1 MKHFK
6 HVFELYILDWRRIF
20 KNPFATLLILA
31 LIIIPSL
38 YAWFNIAALWDPYGN
53 TSDLK
58 IAVYSDDKTATF
70 KETKV
75 NIGEKLIDSLHD
87 NHNLGWVF
95 VDSKDDLTKG
105 VKDGKY
111 YAGVYIPKTFSS
123 DLLSFVKGD
132 IKKPA
137 IEYSVNEKINA
148 IAPKITDKGA
158 TTLQDTISKEFVATV
173 SKTVV
178 SEFNTIGI
186 DLETNLPSITK
197 LSSMILE
204 LNDNLPTID
213 SYTQEVLDLQA
224 KMPDIKTK
232 LDKANEFVDYLPQV
246 NQMTQKIVEVNKLMP
261 QLDRTGKLVVD
272 LQGKIP
278 EIQNAGTQIA
288 QIDEDFDGIAATL
301 NDGIDEAKGALDVIQ
316 NVQKI
321 MPDVIKLGQQA
332 NDTVGASKDVI
343 AKIKTAM
350 GPIKD
355 AIDSGLTILKSVAS
369 SVQSVADNLSQ
380 FINKN
385 ELTDEDKTAI
395 TNSLQALVTHLQT
408 ANSMIDSLID
418 NLTKLQ
424 EAAGNHDLDGAIS
437 NLQQVKALN
446 DALIQKNQSLIADI
460 GSLTT
465 AQIQE
470 RLKEISSN
478 AATISNALN
487 QINNDE
493 INAGIS
499 TLIEKINSSLD
510 EAGTVLNSATT
521 VILPNVDSLLAST
534 SETITNAVSY
544 LEKYQKDLPAIKQ
557 EIHDANTLLNGN
569 MDLIV
574 GGINKAAD
582 FYQNDFPELKTNINK
597 ASSFVQD
604 DLPGIEKDI
613 TTTLATVNEK
623 LPAVE
628 TALNSA
634 SDIIK
639 NDWPTIRSGVE
650 KAAKFV
656 NEQQDN
662 VDLGEIIK
670 LLKADANSESDFLSN
685 PVTIKQKSWYPI
697 PNYGSASAPFYTA
710 LCLWV
715 GGLLFSNVAST
726 DFTLSEEE
734 KKRFSKRE
742 QYSARMLS
750 FLSVGFFQALIVA
763 LGNLYLLHTFTLE
776 KAWFIL
782 MTIFVGLVFM
792 AIIYILAA
800 VFGNLGKGLGIILLV
815 LSISGGGGNFPIQLS
830 GKFFQFINPLLP
842 FTYAVNL
849 LREPVGG
856 IYWPNATKYAIILLL
871 FGLAFSIFGIIF
883 QPYIAVYVKK
893 LHAKAQESHFF
904 H

>member
-6 HVFELYILDWRRIF
+6 NVFELYTLDWRRIF

-38 YAWFNIAALWDPYGN
+38 YAWFNIAALWDPYSN
-53 TSDLK
+53 TSELQ
-58 IAVYSDDKTATF
+58 IAVYSDDKTANF
-70 KETKV
+70 EDTKI
-75 NIGEKLIDSLHD
+75 NIGDKLIDSLHD
-87 NHNLGWVF
+87 NHSLGWVF
-95 VDSKDDLTKG
+95 VDSKNDLTKG
-105 VKDGKY
+105 VKSGKY

-132 IKKPA
+132 LKKPA

-158 TTLQDTISKEFVATV
+158 TTLQETISKEFVATV

-186 DLETNLPSITK
+186 DLESNLPSINK

-204 LNDNLPTID
+204 LNKNLPTID
-213 SYTQEVLDLQA
+213 GYTKEVLDLQT
-224 KMPDIKTK
+224 KMPDIKSK
-232 LDKANEFVDYLPQV
+232 LDKANEFVTYLPQV
-246 NQMTQKIVEVNKLMP
+246 NQMTQKIVEVNNLMP
-261 QLDRTGKLVVD
+261 QLDRTGALVLD

-278 EIQNAGTQIA
+278 EIQNAGKQVA
-288 QIDEDFDGIAATL
+288 EIDQDFDGIASTL
-301 NDGIDEAKGALDVIQ
+301 ASGIDEANGALTVIQ
-316 NVQKI
+316 EVQKI
-321 MPDVIKLGQQA
+321 MPDVTKLGEQA
-332 NDTVGASKDVI
+332 NATVGASKEVI
-343 AKIKTAM
+343 EKIKTAL

-355 AIDSGLTILKSVAS
+355 AIDTGLSILKSIAS
-369 SVQSVADNLSQ
+369 SIQRVTDSLSQ
-380 FINKN
+380 FISKN
-385 ELTDEDKTAI
+385 ELTDEDKAAI
-395 TNSLQALVTHLQT
+395 TTSLQALVTHLET
-408 ANSMIDSLID
+408 ANSMLDNLID

-424 EAAGNHDLDGAIS
+424 EAAGNNDLDSVIT
-437 NLQQVKALN
+437 NLTTIKNANNV
-446 DALIQKNQSLIADI
+446 LIQKNQTLISDI
-460 GSLTT
+460 PNLTT

-470 RLKEISSN
+470 RLKEIN
-478 AATISNALN
+478 ADSTTIFNDLN

-493 INAGIS
+493 INGSI
-499 TLIEKINSSLD
+499 TNLIDKINAGLD
-510 EAGTVLNSATT
+510 QASTVLNSATT
-521 VILPNVDSLLAST
+521 VVLPNVSSLLDST
-534 SETITNAVSY
+534 SSTIANAVGY
-544 LEKYQKDLPAIKQ
+544 LQKYQKELPALKQ

-582 FYQNDFPELKTNINK
+582 FYQNDFPELKDKLGK

-604 DLPGIEKDI
+604 ELPGIETDI
-613 TTTLATVNEK
+613 TKTLTMVNEK
-623 LPAVE
+623 LPDVE
-628 TALNSA
+628 KALNAA

-656 NEQQDN
+656 KEQQDN

-670 LLKADANSESDFLSN
+670 LLKADANSESDFLAN
-685 PVTIKQKSWYPI
+685 PVTIEQKAWYPI

-715 GGLLFSNVAST
+715 GGLLFSNIAST
-726 DFTLSEEE
+726 DFTLSEED

-763 LGNLYLLHTFTLE
+763 LGNLYLLHTYTLE
-776 KAWFIL
+776 KAWFIA

-792 AIIYILAA
+792 SILYILAA
-800 VFGNLGKGLGIILLV
+800 VFGNLGKGIGIILLV

-856 IYWPNATKYAIILLL
+856 IYWPNAINYAIVLLL
-871 FGLAFSIFGIIF
+871 FGLVFGIFGIVF
-883 QPYIAVYVKK
+883 QPYIDVYIKK
-893 LHAKAQESHFF
+893 LHAKVQESHFF